1 MGSQKAGHDLPT
13 GQHDFSSGNMQ
24 VRKRA
29 KYLKKKKKN
38 IILCLAKLSFKS
50 EGENGGI
57 SSPVDL
63 SPENS

>member
-29 KYLKKKKKN
+29 KYLKKKN
-38 IILCLAKLSFKS
+38 RILCLAKLSFKS